1 MPVILRLLK
10 EAVPALAVAE
20 LFSMLSVVLSAS
32 VVVCVKSRSVVPCAS
47 RAFSSGCVP
56 TAKPLRASAGWWLK
70 THWLATTSAL
80 KDELEMAVRSPSLP
94 LVWSSKERVNIPPS
108 VAAS

>member
-32 VVVCVKSRSVVPCAS
+32 VGVCVKSRSVVPCAS
-47 RAFSSGCVP
+47 RADSQAAEGVGRLV
-56 TAKPLRASAGWWLK
+56 AEDPLAGDDVG
-70 THWLATTSAL
+70 A
-80 KDELEMAVRSPSLP
+80 
-94 LVWSSKERVNIPPS
+94 
-108 VAAS
+108 